1 MEGYYKFSTN
11 LPRRI
16 WRKRVVSENCVQ
28 NNLLLLVTTT
38 WNKLNYRNLGSF
50 LMFRWLKLLEKGLSL
65 FLVFMVQIF
74 LRRSVGLG
82 KVYIPY
88 LDY

>member
-1 MEGYYKFSTN
+1 MLLFD
-11 LPRRI
+11 
-16 WRKRVVSENCVQ
+16 VQ
-28 NNLLLLVTTT
+28 MVET
-38 WNKLNYRNLGSF
+38 
-50 LMFRWLKLLEKGLSL
+50 FRKGLSL
-65 FLVFMVQIF
+65 FLVFMVQLF

>member
-1 MEGYYKFSTN
+1 M
-11 LPRRI
+11 
-16 WRKRVVSENCVQ
+16 SENCVQ
-28 NNLLLLVTTT
+28 NNYLLLLVTKT
-38 WNKLNYRNLGSF
+38 WSKLNYRNLCPF
-50 LMFRWLKLLEKGLSL
+50 LIFRQLKLLEKALSL
-65 FLVFMVQIF
+65 FLGFMVQIF